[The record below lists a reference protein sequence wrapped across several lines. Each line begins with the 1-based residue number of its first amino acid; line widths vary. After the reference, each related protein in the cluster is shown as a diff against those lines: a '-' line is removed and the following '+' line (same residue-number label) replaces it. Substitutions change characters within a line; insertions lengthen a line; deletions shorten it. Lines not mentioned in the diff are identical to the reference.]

1 MGVLVN
7 YTGVAEVL
15 MNARFYALNVSVAFG
30 LDMYSEDNGS
40 ALRKAYPATII
51 EKYLGWSKGGS
62 CKY

>member
-1 MGVLVN
+1 
-7 YTGVAEVL
+7 